1 MWMLKLYDKIFR
13 RSHQMCSVKKAVL
26 KPFVKFIGK
35 HLRQILFLNKVVGL
49 SLQLIKKETLSQV
62 SSCEFCENFKNDY
75 LMEHLRATAFE
86 NISL

>member
-1 MWMLKLYDKIFR
+1 MWTLKLYDKIFR

-62 SSCEFCENFKNDY
+62 SSCEFCEIFKNTY
-75 LMEHLRATAFE
+75 LIEHLRTTAFE